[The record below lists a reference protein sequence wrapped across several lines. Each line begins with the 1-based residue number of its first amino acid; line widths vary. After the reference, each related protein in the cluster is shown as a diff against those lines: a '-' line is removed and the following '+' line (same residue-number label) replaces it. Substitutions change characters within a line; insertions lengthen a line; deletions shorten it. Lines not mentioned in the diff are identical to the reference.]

1 MKEKVNFFGKPN
13 YQFQYFLVKQLLENI
28 LNNSKGIDES
38 KRENFFELEINKLI
52 DYQTKI
58 LNSYG
63 AFTSQNHLL
72 IINYKIKIIILVP
85 VVL

>member
-1 MKEKVNFFGKPN
+1 MKEKVNLFGKPN

-28 LNNSKGIDES
+28 LNNSKCIDES

-63 AFTSQNHLL
+63 AFTS
-72 IINYKIKIIILVP
+72 
-85 VVL
+85 

>member
-52 DYQTKI
+52 DYRTKI

-63 AFTSQNHLL
+63 AFTS
-72 IINYKIKIIILVP
+72 
-85 VVL
+85 

>member
-1 MKEKVNFFGKPN
+1 MKEKVIFFGKPN

-28 LNNSKGIDES
+28 LNNSKDIDES

-63 AFTSQNHLL
+63 AFTS
-72 IINYKIKIIILVP
+72 
-85 VVL
+85 

>member
-13 YQFQYFLVKQLLENI
+13 YQFKYFLVKQLLENI

-63 AFTSQNHLL
+63 AFTS
-72 IINYKIKIIILVP
+72 
-85 VVL
+85 